1 MKIWANPQEMRV
13 SSLLVRKGFMEE
25 FNLCSD
31 FFKQKP
37 ATVSK
42 EFDIRNFRHVLQNI
56 DTFLSIIEI
65 H

>member
-1 MKIWANPQEMRV
+1 MRV
-13 SSLLVRKGFMEE
+13 SSLLIRKGFMEE